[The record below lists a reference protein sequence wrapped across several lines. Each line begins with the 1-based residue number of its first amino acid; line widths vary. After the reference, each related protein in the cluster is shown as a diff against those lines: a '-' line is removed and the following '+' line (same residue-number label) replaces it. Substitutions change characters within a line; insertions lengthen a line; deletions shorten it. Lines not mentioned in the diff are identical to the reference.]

1 MSLTCIDH
9 LIVTAPSLAAGAA
22 YVREALGAEP
32 ETGGEHPRMGTHNC
46 LLRLSSSAY
55 LEVLAPDPAALAPAR
70 PRWFD
75 LDRRPAEAPPALSAW
90 AARTND
96 IVASAACASERL
108 GTIEPMCRGA
118 LDWLITVPADG
129 AIPLDGVGPA
139 LIEWRTDTHPAA
151 SLADRGLALVALDVF
166 HPDCARVGRLLASI
180 DFHGPVTLSPVGP
193 GGIPH
198 LVAHIDTPRGRRSL
212 FGRAGS

>member
-75 LDRRPAEAPPALSAW
+75 LDRRGPDAPPALSAW

-96 IVASAACASERL
+96 IVASAALASEPL
-108 GTIEPMCRGA
+108 GTVEPMCRGV
-118 LDWLITVPADG
+118 LDWAITIPADG
-129 AIPLDGVGPA
+129 TVPVDGVGPA
-139 LIEWRTDTHPAA
+139 LIEWRTGTHPAA
-151 SLADRGLALVALDVF
+151 HLPDRGLALLALEIL
-166 HPDCARVGRLLASI
+166 HPDCARIARLLASI
-180 DFHGPVTLSPVGP
+180 AFDGPLTLSPLPP
-193 GGIPH
+193 GCVPH
-198 LVAHIDTPRGRRSL
+198 LVAHIDTPQGRRALSL
-212 FGRAGS
+212 PATS